1 MKTYPIF
8 SIIIPTYNRSNVIEN
23 TIQSVINQTFQ
34 NFELIIVDDGS
45 TDNTEEVVKPFLSEK
60 IRYFKIQN
68 SERGFARNFGAKQAI
83 GEWLNFFDSDDILYN
98 NHLETAFNII
108 NNYNIKIFHLS
119 YDIKTNKTIIHSRT
133 KILSDSIIY
142 GNPFSCNSV
151 FIEKN
156 FFQNFYFNENRII
169 AGLEDW
175 ELWLRISAH
184 TEIKHFPIITS
195 AIIQHP
201 NRSVMQVDKDKWIKK
216 IETFIDIVTSN
227 PAIIQKYH
235 KKLNLLYCGAYTY
248 LALHLSFDKKNK
260 KETFEYL
267 LKGLKYCPFFIFK
280 KRFWAVLKR
289 LIF

>member
-1 MKTYPIF
+1 MKIYPLF
-8 SIIIPTYNRSNVIEN
+8 SIIIPTYNRANVIEN
-23 TIQSVINQTFQ
+23 TIQSVLNQTFQ

-45 TDNTEEVVKPFLSEK
+45 TDNTEKVVKPFLSEK

-68 SERGFARNFGAKQAI
+68 SERGFARNFGAKNANGQ
-83 GEWLNFFDSDDILYN
+83 WLYFLDSDDQLYP
-98 NHLETAFNII
+98 NHLITASEII
-108 NNYNIKIFHLS
+108 SKYPIKIFHLA
-119 YDIKTNKTIIHSRT
+119 YEVLLNNKVIEKKVNIKPN
-133 KILSDSIIY
+133 SIIY
-142 GNPFSCNSV
+142 GNSYSCHGI
-151 FIEKN
+151 FIEKC
-156 FFQNFYFNENRII
+156 FFQNFYFNEYRII

-175 ELWLRISAH
+175 ELWLRIS
-184 TEIKHFPIITS
+184 TQIEIKHFPIITS

-235 KKLNLLYCGAYTY
+235 KKLNLFYCGAYTY

-267 LKGLKYCPFFIFK
+267 LKGLKHYPFFIFK
-280 KRFWAVLKR
+280 KRFLAILKR
-289 LIF
+289 LII

>member
-1 MKTYPIF
+1 MNHIFF
-8 SIIIPTYNRSNVIEN
+8 SIIIPTYNRANVIEN
-23 TIQSVINQTFQ
+23 TIQSVLKQTFQ

-68 SERGFARNFGAKQAI
+68 SERGFARNFGAKQAK
-83 GEWLNFFDSDDILYN
+83 GEWLYFLDSDDILYP
-98 NHLETAFNII
+98 NHLITASEII
-108 NNYNIKIFHLS
+108 SKYPIKVFHLAYEVLLNNKVIEKKINIKP
-119 YDIKTNKTIIHSRT
+119 
-133 KILSDSIIY
+133 DSIIY
-142 GNPFSCNSV
+142 GNAYSCHGI
-151 FIEKN
+151 FMEKH

-175 ELWLRISAH
+175 ELWLRISTQ

-227 PAIIQKYH
+227 PATIQKYQ
-235 KKLNLLYCGAYTY
+235 KKLHLFYCGAYTY

-267 LKGLKYCPFFIFK
+267 LIGLKHYLFFIFK
-280 KRFWAVLKR
+280 KRFLAILKR

>member
-1 MKTYPIF
+1 MPSPFF
-8 SIIIPTYNRSNVIEN
+8 SIIIPTYNRSNIIEN
-23 TIQSVINQTFQ
+23 TIQSVLNQTFQ

-60 IRYFKIQN
+60 IRFFKIQN
-68 SERGFARNFGAKQAI
+68 SERGYARNFGAKQAK
-83 GEWLNFFDSDDILYN
+83 GKWLNFFDSDDILYN

-108 NNYNIKIFHLS
+108 NKYTIKILHLS
-119 YDIKTNKTIIHSRT
+119 YDIKTNNTIIHSRT
-133 KILSDSIIY
+133 NTLSDSIIY
-142 GNPFSCNSV
+142 GNPFSCNGV

-227 PAIIQKYH
+227 PDIIQKYH
-235 KKLNLLYCGAYTY
+235 KKLNLFYCGAYTY

-267 LKGLKYCPFFIFK
+267 LKGLKHYPFFIFK
-280 KRFWAVLKR
+280 KRFFAILKR